1 MNPNPQTL
9 NPTEDELFPVHRF
22 LVPDK
27 FLDQDQGLWYGFFT
41 MVEDFIADEA
51 MDEDYV
57 PELIEIFGKVP
68 DNEKFNWM
76 DRYEDKLLELST
88 YSSLGLESYKQNN
101 AEKQI
106 DRIFAMIPEDRKMEF
121 LEILF
126 EGNIPESLL
135 EESSTGNTAPEE
147 VIARYRENGLQL
159 GTGLRSTF
167 ANNNRTAMTTE
178 ELAELLDK
186 MSNINQE
193 LTTQIKEQPVISSS
207 VVGGKSQNPFMN
219 FGDKIGQVIDG
230 SLPGIQESSQVIQT
244 PIQAS
249 VEAPRVSRPNQNLVN
264 QPTQPTQ
271 ARINGNPQPFV
282 LPNIQSS
289 GNTISRLTQARRATT
304 MQPTQV
310 PIQAIPMAQA
320 PNTQVQESTAQKL
333 KIAIQQKKQAE
344 ARSNTRPTVHL

>member
-1 MNPNPQTL
+1 MNPNLQTI
-9 NPTEDELFPVHRF
+9 NRTEDELFPAHRF

-27 FLDQDQGLWYGFFT
+27 FLNQDQGLWYGFFT
-41 MVEDFIADEA
+41 MVENFIADEV
-51 MDEDYV
+51 MDEDFV
-57 PELIEIFGKVP
+57 PELVEIFGKVP

-76 DRYEDKLLELST
+76 DKYEDKLLELST
-88 YSSLGLESYKQNN
+88 YSSLGLESYKQLN

-106 DRIFAMIPEDRKMEF
+106 DRIFGMIPEERKMEF

-135 EESSTGNTAPEE
+135 EESTGNTAPEE

-178 ELAELLDK
+178 ELAGLLDK

-193 LTTQIKEQPVISSS
+193 LTTQIKEQPVIASS
-207 VVGGKSQNPFMN
+207 VVGGKSENPFMK

-230 SLPGIQESSQVIQT
+230 GLPGIQESRPATTTQINPLPQAPT
-244 PIQAS
+244 PRIT
-249 VEAPRVSRPNQNLVN
+249 RPNQNLVN
-264 QPTQPTQ
+264 QPNQ
-271 ARINGNPQPFV
+271 ARVVGNPQPFV

-304 MQPTQV
+304 MQPTQA
-310 PIQAIPMAQA
+310 PIQATPTVQA
-320 PNTQVQESTAQKL
+320 PNPQVQESTAQKL
-333 KIAIQQKKQAE
+333 KEAIKQKKQAE
-344 ARSNTRPTVHL
+344 ALARSNTRPTVHL